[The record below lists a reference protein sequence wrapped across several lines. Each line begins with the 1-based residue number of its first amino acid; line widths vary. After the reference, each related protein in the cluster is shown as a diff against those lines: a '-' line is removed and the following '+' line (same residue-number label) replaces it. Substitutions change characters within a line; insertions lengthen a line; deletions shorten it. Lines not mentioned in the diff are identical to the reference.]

1 MMKGE
6 WMWEHIVEGEIEEDW
21 VWDVLAN
28 ETFLAVTDGS
38 YDREKAPTVS
48 GLGWK
53 LFAWAAIAL
62 SRVPSSRYLT
72 AQGPTEVNF
81 WV

>member
-1 MMKGE
+1 
-6 WMWEHIVEGEIEEDW
+6 MWEHIVEGDIEVGW
-21 VWDVLAN
+21 VRDALAN
-28 ETFLAVTDGS
+28 GKFLAVTNGS
-38 YDREKAPTVS
+38 YDREKSPAVS